1 MHEKSWVFF
10 SYFQELFCISF
21 TVILSKMWNIRV
33 KSMIWRPFPLII
45 RAIQI
50 FHSSLSF
57 VERRLRPIVY
67 QSHSQCI
74 IVTFQEASSFA
85 NILWRFDNK
94 KSPRN
99 VHSFSCKYT
108 NTIPASLKF
117 HKTRELKLAYDIIWF
132 VTSSLRIGHKTT
144 KYK

>member
-1 MHEKSWVFF
+1 MRIYHLMVPIQDSCRYVVCEFLFLNAWKIVFF
-10 SYFQELFCISF
+10 FLCSRAFFCISF

-33 KSMIWRPFPLII
+33 KSMIWRPFPLIT

-57 VERRLRPIVY
+57 VKRKLRPIVY

-94 KSPRN
+94 KIPEKC
-99 VHSFSCKYT
+99 SF
-108 NTIPASLKF
+108 IFL
-117 HKTRELKLAYDIIWF
+117 
-132 VTSSLRIGHKTT
+132 
-144 KYK
+144 